1 MSPKKLFSLDVM
13 LWAIADFLL
22 TDGLSVMLGHQCSF
36 IFPSVFIHISALGW
50 HSMPMGLCMESDE
63 ASNKN
68 NNQDTLKDEMID
80 DGAKWEDRNV
90 VG

>member
-1 MSPKKLFSLDVM
+1 
-13 LWAIADFLL
+13 
-22 TDGLSVMLGHQCSF
+22 
-36 IFPSVFIHISALGW
+36 
-50 HSMPMGLCMESDE
+50 MPMGLCMESDE